1 MEQLNGEM
9 LQLLPTQSKGGD
21 KALVLNPRNQSFWSK
36 PDLKCM
42 WCDHLCIVYLRRL
55 GSAFD
60 YISWGHYFSKSALG
74 MFSAQ
79 KSISRT

>member
-1 MEQLNGEM
+1 MVEWFNCCQL
-9 LQLLPTQSKGGD
+9 SRAKAGD
-21 KALVLNPRNQSFWSK
+21 KTHVLNPRNPSFWSK

-42 WCDHLCIVYLRRL
+42 WCDRLCVVYLEGQ
-55 GSAFD
+55 GSVFD
-60 YISWGHYFSKSALG
+60 YISWGHYFSKSILG